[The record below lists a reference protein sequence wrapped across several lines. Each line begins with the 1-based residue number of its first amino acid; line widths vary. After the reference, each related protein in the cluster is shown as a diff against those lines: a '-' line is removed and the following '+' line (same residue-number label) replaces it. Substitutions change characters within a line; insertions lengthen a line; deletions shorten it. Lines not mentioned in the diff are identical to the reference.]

1 MNSTL
6 ESILPNRRIADGIT
20 NYYFEYLA
28 KMASTVNIL
37 PVHTDWGNY
46 LTISAKCAQNAAKYD
61 KFIRSEKFKTLLI
74 PVCDDNHWVLIEWDV
89 LGAKAY
95 IYNSIRSCPLKDGV
109 KEKYVAAINSIY
121 EVSAG
126 LS

>member
-46 LTISAKCAQNAAKYD
+46 LTISAKCA
-61 KFIRSEKFKTLLI
+61 
-74 PVCDDNHWVLIEWDV
+74 
-89 LGAKAY
+89 
-95 IYNSIRSCPLKDGV
+95 
-109 KEKYVAAINSIY
+109 
-121 EVSAG
+121 
-126 LS
+126 